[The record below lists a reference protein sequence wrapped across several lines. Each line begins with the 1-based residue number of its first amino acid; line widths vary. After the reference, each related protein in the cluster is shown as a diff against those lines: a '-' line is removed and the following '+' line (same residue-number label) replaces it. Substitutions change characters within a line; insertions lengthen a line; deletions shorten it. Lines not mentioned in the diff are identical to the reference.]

1 MKAILIS
8 KTLRVQKLIAM
19 AFCGERNSTVNG
31 QISCEL
37 FKFLTGLFGNN
48 YFEAHFLKMRSVSL
62 LISSKENVSSV
73 FRELYPSKTSETNF
87 SSVIRAGNGSF
98 FDLSSKGNLCSAIER
113 TRRSL
118 IASER
123 LRPNSSNKAAA
134 FCFVSS
140 ATRTLR
146 KVFELDAN
154 NFCSPLCT
162 RNIPLNKPVQ
172 RRSLFSLLLLVSLV
186 KKQRLK
192 GAENYCIGEP
202 QFYCRKFSRQALCSL
217 ERICS

>member
-8 KTLRVQKLIAM
+8 EILRVQKLISM

-48 YFEAHFLKMRSVSL
+48 YFEAHFLKMWSVSL

-87 SSVIRAGNGSF
+87 SSVIRAGINGSF

-113 TRRSL
+113 TRKSL

-123 LRPNSSNKAAA
+123 LISNSSNKAAA

-172 RRSLFSLLLLVSLV
+172 RRSIFSFLLLVSLV
-186 KKQRLK
+186 EKQR
-192 GAENYCIGEP
+192 
-202 QFYCRKFSRQALCSL
+202 SL
-217 ERICS
+217 STKEVVL